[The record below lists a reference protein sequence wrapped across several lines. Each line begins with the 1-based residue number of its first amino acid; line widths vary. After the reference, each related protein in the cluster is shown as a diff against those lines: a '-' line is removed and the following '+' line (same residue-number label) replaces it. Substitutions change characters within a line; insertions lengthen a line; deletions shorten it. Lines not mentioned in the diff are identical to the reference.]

1 LEIIALIPNNVAGA
15 GSETF
20 SVNGTTES
28 LVSGTAFTGG
38 FLASYLGIG
47 ASPANPLGGFLPT
60 TQTFD
65 SGATG
70 YFVYLADLGTQT
82 LPGPSN
88 PSGTLALNDGSFVFP
103 IGSSIVGFFNEGTAA
118 NPDWVATAL
127 SGQISIQG
135 TSVPEPASLAL
146 LGTGLFG
153 LAGIARRRR
162 QNS

>member
-1 LEIIALIPNNVAGA
+1 
-15 GSETF
+15 
-20 SVNGTTES
+20 
-28 LVSGTAFTGG
+28 
-38 FLASYLGIG
+38 
-47 ASPANPLGGFLPT
+47 
-60 TQTFD
+60 
-65 SGATG
+65 
-70 YFVYLADLGTQT
+70 VYLADLGTQT
-82 LPGPSN
+82 LPDPSN
-88 PSGTLALNDGSFVFP
+88 PSGTLALNDGTFVFP

-127 SGQISIQG
+127 SGQISIEGTG